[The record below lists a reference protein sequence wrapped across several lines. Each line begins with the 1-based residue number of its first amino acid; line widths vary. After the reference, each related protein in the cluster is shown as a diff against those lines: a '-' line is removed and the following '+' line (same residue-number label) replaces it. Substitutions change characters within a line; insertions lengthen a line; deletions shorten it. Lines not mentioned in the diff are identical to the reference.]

1 MLPKFLLATNSQQ
14 RLGYLYV
21 VHTETPRFILE
32 GSEEDFEND
41 KQVYWIDKP
50 NLSQLEIDTL
60 IAEAEY
66 FIDDELDCEDNL
78 DDDDETD
85 EQ

>member
-41 KQVYWIDKP
+41 KQVYWIDEP
-50 NLSQLEIDTL
+50 NLPQLEIDTL

-78 DDDDETD
+78 DGEDED
-85 EQ
+85 EE